1 MPGKV
6 NPVALESLLM
16 VCARVI
22 GNDATIA
29 VAGSSGNFELN
40 VMLPIS
46 AFALLES
53 IEILASSITN
63 LSDKCIDGLQATDN
77 GPAQVARSLALCT
90 ALAPVIGYDKAAKIA
105 KEAGTTGDTILSCA
119 LRQPDNKLSEAELK
133 VLLDPFAMTRP
144 SKPKV

>member
-22 GNDATIA
+22 GNDTTIA
-29 VAGSSGNFELN
+29 IAGSSGNFELN

-53 IEILASSITN
+53 IEILASSVNN
-63 LSDKCIDGLQATDN
+63 LTDKCIDGLTATDN
-77 GPAQVARSLALCT
+77 GPAHVARSLALCT
-90 ALAPVIGYDKAAKIA
+90 ALAPIVGYDQAAKIA
-105 KEAGTTGDTILSCA
+105 KEAATTGDTILA
-119 LRQPDNKLSEAELK
+119 VAMRQTNNKLSEAELSK
-133 VLLDPFAMTRP
+133 VLDPFVMTRP
-144 SKPKV
+144 GKAKR